1 MPSFLEYIEKF
12 GKLPEALTMSLAAY
26 IAFYSNDIQ
35 RLDETGLVCKRPA
48 GNEYTVSD
56 DAWVLQFY
64 YDHKDADAKTLVHD
78 VLTNEKMWGQDLT
91 QIEGLE
97 DKVVEDLQLI
107 REQGAEAAY
116 ASVL

>member
-1 MPSFLEYIEKF
+1 MPSFLEFIDKF
-12 GKLPEALTMSLAAY
+12 NKLPAALTMSLAAY

-35 RLDETGLVCKRPA
+35 RRDENGLVCKRPN
-48 GNEYTVSD
+48 GDEYTVMD
-56 DAWVLQFY
+56 DAWVLDFY
-64 YDHKDADAKTLVHD
+64 YERKDADAETLVHD

-97 DKVVEDLQLI
+97 DAVVADLKLI
-107 REQGAEAAY
+107 REEGAEAAY